1 MADYLN
7 FLGQCV
13 TATEES
19 VTTIEACITN
29 LQPGVG
35 DLPRLN
41 KVLANEHLYLLLP
54 DPLLQGYKAEL
65 ADSLKPQINT
75 LVERAEEVIQ
85 RDEKKMKS
93 LEERL
98 AIIRSNKTT
107 SPTDPTPPSD
117 PSHQSAF
124 PTTRSAPPSFDMKA
138 LNPTQRRKMVM
149 LKGKRERL
157 ERELARMG

>member
-41 KVLANEHLYLLLP
+41 KVLANEHVSHSRSRDTGHTLTGL
-54 DPLLQGYKAEL
+54 
-65 ADSLKPQINT
+65 SL
-75 LVERAEEVIQ
+75 
-85 RDEKKMKS
+85 
-93 LEERL
+93 
-98 AIIRSNKTT
+98 
-107 SPTDPTPPSD
+107 
-117 PSHQSAF
+117 
-124 PTTRSAPPSFDMKA
+124 
-138 LNPTQRRKMVM
+138 
-149 LKGKRERL
+149 
-157 ERELARMG
+157 